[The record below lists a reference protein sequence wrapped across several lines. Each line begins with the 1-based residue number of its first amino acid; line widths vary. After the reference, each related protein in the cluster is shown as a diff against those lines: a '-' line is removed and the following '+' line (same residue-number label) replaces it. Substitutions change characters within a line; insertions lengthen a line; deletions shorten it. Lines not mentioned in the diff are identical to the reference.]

1 MANVLSLTQ
10 ANFDQEVLKNSGTVL
25 VDFSATWCGPCK
37 LLAPIVEEIAKDY
50 GAKGLKVG
58 AVDIDENQELAARYG
73 VMSVPTLLLFKGG
86 EVKNQTVGAMPKAKL
101 AQFVDKVLA
110 G

>member
-1 MANVLSLTQ
+1 MANVMPFTD
-10 ANFDQEVLKNSGTVL
+10 ANFEKEVLQAAGTVL
-25 VDFSATWCGPCK
+25 VDFNATWCGPCK
-37 LLAPIVEEIAKDY
+37 QLAPIVEEIAKDY
-50 GAKGLKVG
+50 AAKGVKVG

-86 EVKNQTVGAMPKAKL
+86 QVKNQAVGAMPKAKL
-101 AQFVDKVLA
+101 AQFVDKVLV